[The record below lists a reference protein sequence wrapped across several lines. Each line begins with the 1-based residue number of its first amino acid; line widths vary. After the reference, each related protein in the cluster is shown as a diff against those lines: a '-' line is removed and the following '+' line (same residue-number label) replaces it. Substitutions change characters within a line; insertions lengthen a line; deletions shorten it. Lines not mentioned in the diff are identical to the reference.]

1 MSACAAMKCRA
12 ERGTVTLWLLGLAMM
27 LLPLGGLGVDLGR
40 SFASRRALSAA
51 ADAAAL
57 AGAGALDV
65 DGYRATGAV
74 VLDPVAAEQRARRSI
89 ANQLDRD
96 DLRRIRVRAD
106 VTSVTVEVE
115 GVVDLTLL
123 RLFRGAEPFTVKVS
137 STARPLLRE

>member
-1 MSACAAMKCRA
+1 MSRGGPARRWA

-40 SFASRRALSAA
+40 SFSSRRALGAA

-65 DGYRATGAV
+65 GVYRASGVV
-74 VLDPVAAEQRARRSI
+74 VLDPVSAEQRARRSI

-96 DLRRIRVRAD
+96 DLRRIAVRAD
-106 VTSVTVEVE
+106 TTSVTVEVE
-115 GVVDLTLL
+115 GVVNLTLL
-123 RLFRGAEPFTVKVS
+123 RLIRGARPFTVRVS
-137 STARPLLRE
+137 STARPVLRE